1 VAEFRLR
8 QAIPS
13 LALIAVL
20 PTCFKDINSPV
31 DDVGIS
37 LGMRG
42 VTEIGFLMLGDRDTV
57 RAMAWISG
65 WPPIVK
71 FDSDTAPERFQY
83 SSSAPSVAQ
92 VDTRGVVTAANAGVT
107 TLHASSEGVVSN
119 PLILTVWPRAA
130 RLLVKPE
137 AISAAVGDTLTVT
150 VSAVDERG
158 TEVPGVPFTIRPDT
172 TWWAIVSPPREGN
185 WNLRTPLVL
194 HPTAKMAGRVRLLP
208 VAMHERATGALR
220 ANPVSIYIHGL
231 DRAS

>member
-1 VAEFRLR
+1 LAKSRVR
-8 QAIPS
+8 QTIPS

-42 VTEIGFLMLGDRDTV
+42 VTEMGFLMLGDRDTV

-92 VDTRGVVTAANAGVT
+92 VDTRGVVRAASAGVT

-119 PLILTVWPRAA
+119 PLILTVWPRAT
-130 RLLVKPE
+130 RLLATPE
-137 AISAAVGDTLTVT
+137 QVSAAVGDTLMVTVT
-150 VSAVDERG
+150 AVDESG
-158 TEVPGVPFTIRPDT
+158 TEVSGVPFTIRPDT
-172 TWWAIVSPPREGN
+172 TWWAIVSPPREGS
-185 WNLRTPLVL
+185 WNLRTPVVL

-220 ANPVSIYIHGL
+220 ANPVSISIH
-231 DRAS
+231 AP

>member
-1 VAEFRLR
+1 VAKSRLR
-8 QAIPS
+8 QTIPS

-37 LGMRG
+37 LGQRG
-42 VTEIGFLMLGDRDTV
+42 VTEMGFLMFGDRDTV

-71 FDSDTAPERFQY
+71 FDSDTARERFQY

-92 VDTRGVVTAANAGVT
+92 VDTRGVVTAASAGVT

-119 PLILTVWPRAA
+119 PLILTVWPRAT
-130 RLLVKPE
+130 RLLAKPE
-137 AISAAVGDTLTVT
+137 EISAAVGDTLAVTVT
-150 VSAVDERG
+150 AVDESG
-158 TEVPGVPFTIRPDT
+158 YEVPGVPFTIRPDT

-220 ANPVSIYIHGL
+220 ANPVSISIH
-231 DRAS
+231 AP